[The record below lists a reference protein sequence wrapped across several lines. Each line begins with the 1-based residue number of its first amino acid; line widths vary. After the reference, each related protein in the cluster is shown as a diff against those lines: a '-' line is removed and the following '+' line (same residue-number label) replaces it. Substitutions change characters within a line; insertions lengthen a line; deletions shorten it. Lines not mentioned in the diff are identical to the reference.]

1 MTFVRSGSAARY
13 AVVVEMNSSTDSM
26 SSTFIRRF
34 CHHPRDAPRSVEL
47 FVTEVGAVIDH
58 SWILHRVDD
67 GREVRHGRWFLG
79 KPEPKRFALS
89 SRDRVMS
96 LPTSVHP
103 AIDAAM

>member
-1 MTFVRSGSAARY
+1 MA
-13 AVVVEMNSSTDSM
+13 
-26 SSTFIRRF
+26 
-34 CHHPRDAPRSVEL
+34 
-47 FVTEVGAVIDH
+47 
-58 SWILHRVDD
+58 
-67 GREVRHGRWFLG
+67 REVRHGRWFLG